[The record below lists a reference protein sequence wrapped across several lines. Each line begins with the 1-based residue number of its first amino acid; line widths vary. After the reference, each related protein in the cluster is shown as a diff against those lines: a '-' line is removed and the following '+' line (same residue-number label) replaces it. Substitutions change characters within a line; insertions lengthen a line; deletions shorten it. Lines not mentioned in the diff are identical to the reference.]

1 MVAGRPLPANHPDRK
16 TGAARGRETGAVRA
30 KFNQYALEVLAMI
43 PADRYSPFWGI
54 ERTIGWVRGRAT
66 ILGGMMFRL
75 FTLILCL
82 ALAGM
87 APGAVAQVPTEPQ
100 LRIEAGMHTAMIWR
114 IATDAAARVAVTASD
129 DKSLRVWDMASGD
142 LLRVLR
148 PPIGQGNE
156 GKLFAV
162 ALSPDGTLVAAAG
175 WTGWDWERS
184 VSIYLFDRA
193 SGRLRQ
199 RLTGLPNVVQ
209 DLAFSPD
216 GRHLAAGIS
225 GSNGIR
231 AWRVGG
237 TWAQVLADT
246 DYGGEVYG
254 LSWAAD
260 GRLAATSYDGDFR
273 LYGPDLVRRWRVK
286 ATGGDKPRGI
296 VFSPDGTNLAVG
308 YNDKPVV
315 GVLSAANGA
324 LSFRP
329 DLTGINNG
337 TLGSVAWWG
346 GDLVAGGLWNVRGDH
361 PVRRWS
367 AGGRGAYRDLPLSPN
382 SITDLALL
390 PDGGLLAAA
399 GDPAWGRLDPSGK
412 KGPWKTAPGIDMRGK
427 RGDPFTV
434 AADGSRVRFGQEYG
448 GGKPLLL
455 DLSARVLSPGGA
467 VLTPA
472 RTEAPGLTVAGW
484 INGKSPTLNGK
495 PLALQ
500 QSETARSLAMLPDG
514 KRFALGA
521 DWSLRLFDQTG
532 RQLAARPVPGTAW
545 GVNATSDGRLLV
557 AAYGDGTIR
566 WHRASDLVEVLA
578 AFVHVDGRR
587 WVAWTPSGY
596 YMAGP
601 GGEELI
607 GWHVNNGMDQAADFY
622 PAGRFRERFNR
633 PDVVEAVLRT
643 LDEAEALRQ
652 ANAAAGRQ
660 AAPVA
665 AASDLR
671 ASLPPIA
678 EFVSP
683 ASGGSFAQPIV
694 TVRYR
699 VRSPSGK
706 PVTGV
711 RLLVDGRPVGPTRGL
726 GAVQATDQEFSLPV
740 TLPTRD
746 VTLSLVAESADGAGP
761 VASVALRWTGRPAI
775 DPTLPT
781 LYVLAVGTSAYDK
794 PELKLGYAAK
804 DASDIAKA
812 LKAQE
817 GGLYARVE
825 VKVLADVDK
834 DAVLDGLDWLVK
846 NVTSR
851 DVAIIFMAGHGM
863 TDLRG
868 DYWYLPRNADPDSL
882 RRTALPKREIS
893 DALERLA
900 GKVLMFMDTCHAAAV
915 GAGRQTRGTV
925 DLSKLINELAD
936 ADGGVV
942 MFSSSSGKELSVED
956 SRWAN
961 GAFTEALLEGL
972 SGKAEVDG
980 TPGITL
986 SELDLWLT
994 KRVKELTDGQ
1004 QHPVMQRPDAI
1015 PNIPVALPR

>member
-1 MVAGRPLPANHPDRK
+1 
-16 TGAARGRETGAVRA
+16 
-30 KFNQYALEVLAMI
+30 
-43 PADRYSPFWGI
+43 
-54 ERTIGWVRGRAT
+54 
-66 ILGGMMFRL
+66 MMFRL

-82 ALAGM
+82 ALVTV

-100 LRIEAGMHTAMIWR
+100 LRIEAGMHTAMIKR
-114 IATDAAARVAVTASD
+114 IATDAAGRVAVTASD
-129 DKSLRVWDMASGD
+129 DKSVRVWDMASGD

-148 PPIGQGNE
+148 PPIGPGDE

-162 ALSPDGTLVAAAG
+162 ALSADGALVAAGG
-175 WTGWDWERS
+175 WTKLGS
-184 VSIYLFDRA
+184 QTGNTIYLFDRA

-216 GRHLAAGIS
+216 GRHLAVGIG

-231 AWRVGG
+231 VWRMGG

-246 DYGGEVYG
+246 EYGGKALG

-260 GRLAATSYDGDFR
+260 GRLAATSNDGDIR

-286 ATGGDKPRGI
+286 AKGGERPAGI
-296 VFSPDGTNLAVG
+296 AFSPDGTKLAVG
-308 YNDKPVV
+308 YDDKLVV
-315 GVLSAANGA
+315 EVLSAADGA

-337 TLGSVAWWG
+337 NLVSVAWWG
-346 GDLVAGGLWNVRGDH
+346 GDLVAGGSWDVGGDN

-367 AGGRGAYRDLPLSPN
+367 AGGRGAYRDLPLSST
-382 SITDLALL
+382 SIMDLALL

-399 GDPAWGRLDPSGK
+399 GDPAWGRLEPSGK
-412 KGPWKTAPGIDMRGK
+412 KRPWKTSPSIDMRDK
-427 RGDPFTV
+427 LGDAFTV
-434 AADGSRVRFGQEYG
+434 AADGSRVRFGQEIG

-455 DLSARVLSPGGA
+455 DLSARALSPAGTGTG
-467 VLTPA
+467 LTPA

-484 INGKSPTLNGK
+484 VNDDNPTLNAK

-500 QSETARSLAMLPDG
+500 QYETARSLAMLPDAKG
-514 KRFALGA
+514 FVLGA

-532 RQLAARPVPGTAW
+532 QQRAERSAPGTAW

-761 VASVALRWTGRPAI
+761 VASVALRWTGRPAV

-804 DASDIAKA
+804 DASDIGKA

-893 DALERLA
+893 DALERLS

-915 GAGRQTRGTV
+915 GTGRQTRGTV
-925 DLSKLINELAD
+925 DLSKLIAELAD